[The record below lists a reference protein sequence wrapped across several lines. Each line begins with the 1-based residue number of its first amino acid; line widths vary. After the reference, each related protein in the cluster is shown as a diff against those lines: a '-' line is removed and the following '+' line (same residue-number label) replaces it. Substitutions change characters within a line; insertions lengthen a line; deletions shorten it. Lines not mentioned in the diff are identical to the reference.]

1 MCQTE
6 WNQYESPESVTTYKN
21 TDGKNERRENKESSA
36 WMGRR
41 NINKISRKSKRM
53 LQHYKRK
60 S

>member
-6 WNQYESPESVTTYKN
+6 WTQYESSESVTTHKN
-21 TDGKNERRENKESSA
+21 TDGKNERRENKESST

-53 LQHYKRK
+53 L
-60 S
+60 